1 MEANVIQTLGALSE
15 AYSIK
20 INSSLFR
27 IQISIKTFITAACE
41 SSNRN
46 TADINGSW
54 VKLRESYF

>member
-20 INSSLFR
+20 VNSSLFR
-27 IQISIKTFITAACE
+27 IQISIKIFIIAACE

-46 TADINGSW
+46 TADINGI
-54 VKLRESYF
+54 KLG